1 MKLRNS
7 NLQDQGSLHI
17 MKNHTRKNIVVL
29 ISGNGS
35 NLQAI
40 LEACESNMPNA
51 QVSAVFSNKA
61 DAYGLERAKQFYV
74 DSHFVDPKSF
84 ESREAFDAEL
94 MKQIDQY
101 QPDVVILAGYM
112 RILST
117 EFVEHYMGKMINVH
131 PSLLPKYPGLHT
143 HQRAIDAKD
152 KEHGTSV
159 HFVTPELDGGPVILQ
174 AKVPV
179 FEDDDA
185 ATLAARVQTQEH
197 NIYPMVTKWLV
208 EERLNM
214 QGGKAYLDGCE
225 LGVHGYAADNEE

>member
-1 MKLRNS
+1 M
-7 NLQDQGSLHI
+7 
-17 MKNHTRKNIVVL
+17 KNIVVL

-40 LEACESNMPNA
+40 LEACENSMPNA
-51 QVSAVFSNKA
+51 HVAAVFSNKS
-61 DAYGLERAKQFYV
+61 DAYGLERAKQFNV
-74 DSHFVDPKSF
+74 DGHFVDPKAF

-94 MKQIDQY
+94 MQQIDKY
-101 QPDVVILAGYM
+101 QPNVVVLAGYM
-112 RILST
+112 RILSGA
-117 EFVEHYMGKMINVH
+117 FVSHYLGKMINIH

-159 HFVTPELDGGPVILQ
+159 HFVTEELDGGPVVLQ

-185 ATLAARVQTQEH
+185 AALAARVQTQEH
-197 NIYPMVTKWLV
+197 TIYPMELDYPVWALQMAHLSNQMHCFGSVHQGETNHIHRASFDAKSHC
-208 EERLNM
+208 RL
-214 QGGKAYLDGCE
+214 KAE
-225 LGVHGYAADNEE
+225 LQ

>member
-1 MKLRNS
+1 M
-7 NLQDQGSLHI
+7 
-17 MKNHTRKNIVVL
+17 KNIVVL
-29 ISGNGS
+29 ISGSGS

-40 LEACESNMPNA
+40 LEACEANMPNA
-51 QVSAVFSNKA
+51 QVAAVFSNKA
-61 DAYGLERAKQFYV
+61 DAYGLERAKQFNV
-74 DSHFVDPKSF
+74 EGHFVDPKAF

-101 QPDVVILAGYM
+101 QPDVIVLAGYM
-112 RILST
+112 RILSS
-117 EFVEHYMGKMINVH
+117 EFVQHYMGKMINIH

-159 HFVTPELDGGPVILQ
+159 HFVTEELDGGPVVLQ

-185 ATLAARVQTQEH
+185 DTLAARVQTQEH
-197 NIYPMVTKWLV
+197 TIYPIVTKWLV
-208 EERLNM
+208 EDRLKM
-214 QGGKAYLDGCE
+214 QGGKAWLDGKE
-225 LGVHGYAADNEE
+225 LGVHGYAAAEEE